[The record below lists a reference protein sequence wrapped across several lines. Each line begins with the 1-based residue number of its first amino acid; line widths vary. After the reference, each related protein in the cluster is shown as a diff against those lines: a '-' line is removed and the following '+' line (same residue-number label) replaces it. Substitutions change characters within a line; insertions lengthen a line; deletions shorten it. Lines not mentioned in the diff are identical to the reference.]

1 MVQVKQNFEVI
12 DRLIKVLEQSTEGR
26 VVVSRN
32 EAATKSLQQFGLD
45 SVALL
50 SFLVA
55 VENEFGIEWDD
66 DLPEET
72 LTSLENMANY
82 IEAEVGIAL

>member
-1 MVQVKQNFEVI
+1 MIQAQPRLDIV
-12 DRLIKVLEQSTEGR
+12 DRLIKVLEESTEGR
-26 VVVSRN
+26 VIVSQS
-32 EAATKSLQQFGLD
+32 EAMNQSLREFGLD

-72 LTSLENMANY
+72 LTSLKNMANY
-82 IEAEVGIAL
+82 IQQEVGLAM